1 VKTHITIE
9 VGDLDEI
16 ARYTASQAANLTA
29 QLVEEFGRRLMHVID
44 TARMGASA
52 SQGQPQLTQYPVC
65 KGCGSAVAPGVPL
78 CVVCAEKPQYRG
90 HMEGP
95 KATIE
100 VGQQPDPK
108 YKDVPP
114 TAVAR

>member
-1 VKTHITIE
+1 MEIIE
-9 VGDLDEI
+9 VKIGERAQL
-16 ARYTASQAANLTA
+16 AAMTSSQAANHVA
-29 QLVEEFGRRLMHVID
+29 ALVEEFGRRVMHVVD